1 MKKSLGATIHAMPS
15 PVWVV
20 GSYGNK
26 GEPNIMTAAWGGI
39 CCSSPPCIAVSLQK
53 SRLTYANILEH
64 KAFTISIPSKQYAM
78 EADYI
83 GIVSGKNTDKFS
95 MTGLTPVKSNVV
107 DAPYVKEFPIVIECT
122 LLHIV
127 EIGLHTQFIGQIID
141 VKADEEVLGEKGV
154 PAIDKVDPIICSA
167 SDRTYY
173 SLGQYLGQAYALG
186 LKLSKEKIS

>member
-26 GEPNIMTAAWGGI
+26 GEPNMMTVAWVGI

-95 MTGLTPVKSNVV
+95 VTGLTPVKSNIV

-122 LLHIV
+122 LLNTV
-127 EIGLHTQFIGQIID
+127 DIGLHTQFIGEIVD

-173 SLGQYLGQAYALG
+173 ALGEYLGQAYALG
-186 LKLSKEKIS
+186 LKLSEEKIS

>member
-26 GEPNIMTAAWGGI
+26 GEANMMTAAWGGI
-39 CCSSPPCIAVSLQK
+39 CCSSPPCIAISLQK

-64 KAFTISIPSKQYAM
+64 NAFTISIPSQGYAM

-95 MTGLTPVKSNVV
+95 VTGLTPVKSDVV
-107 DAPYVKEFPIVIECT
+107 NAPYVKEFPIVIECT
-122 LLHIV
+122 LLHMLD
-127 EIGLHTQFIGQIID
+127 IGLHTQFIGQIVD

-154 PAIDKVDPIICSA
+154 PAMDKVNPIICCA
-167 SDRTYY
+167 SDRMYY
-173 SLGQYLGQAYALG
+173 ALGEYLGRAYTLG
-186 LKLSKEKIS
+186 LKLSEVKNS